1 MTQEERWVAKYN
13 EVVKFI
19 EMNKRNPS
27 KYVDEERGKYY
38 NWIRHNRKLLKT
50 GKMKAERCELFEKL
64 LALCEEY
71 KRVNQYA

>member
-38 NWIRHNRKLLKT
+38 NWIRHNRKLFKIRRLKP
-50 GKMKAERCELFEKL
+50 EREEKFKNL
-64 LALCEEY
+64 MELCERY
-71 KRVNQYA
+71 KRNNQYE